1 MEATERKLATILA
14 MDVVDYSAKMSRD
27 EEGTLRN
34 LKQCREIIEKV
45 VSLQKGRI
53 FNTAGDAFMIEF
65 ASPVAAVTSAVNI
78 QEEIKERNRDLTEG
92 EHLEFR
98 MGVNMGDIMIEGD
111 NLFGEGVNV
120 AARLEGIAPTG
131 GICISEIIHTVV
143 KGKVNVDFIDQG
155 PQELKNIDEPVG
167 TYYAN
172 LEPSEGKTRRA
183 KNNKGSKSIFKMR
196 WLIAGIGLVVVV
208 MATYFGGQ
216 LGLTDNK
223 GETTLNT
230 ILVLPLENMGGGETS
245 NFATGLSQDL
255 VNGLSRSAKSLNVIA
270 LSKKPEDLEETVKKT
285 GASYIISG
293 SLRNSG
299 ESIRLSVSLINANTM
314 ATAWTENFD
323 ETLSA
328 GNIFSLQDTIVEAVV
343 NELVGGGE
351 VLTRDVV
358 KRLEN
363 RGTDNM
369 SAYECVN
376 YVRGVHLTALSPPTH
391 EKAKTC
397 LREAVKQD
405 PNYADAWV
413 LLASEIGNGYALF
426 GTAKLA
432 DLSEALGML
441 RKAITIDPK
450 LADAYTTRSQIYFYQ
465 KDWSEMFKADEQA
478 FGLSPNRVRVAG
490 TMAQNFLW
498 GGNCTRKQIL
508 DFNAAP
514 GTYTDGE
521 CRWQRG
527 LVAGFRAH
535 KLDSGNIWPNENYAL
550 ACHHVVKKDFDKS
563 LYFMELT
570 PAPGFLWWDIYVGT
584 SHDGLGNEPKAKE
597 RFESIKSSLGSN
609 KLSDVKV
616 HFGFWN
622 IIETYYPSFEPILV
636 KYGFE

>member
-1 MEATERKLATILA
+1 MSETERKLATILA
-14 MDVVDYSAKMSRD
+14 MDVVDYSAKMSQN
-27 EEGTLRN
+27 EETTLQSLR
-34 LKQCREIIEKV
+34 QCREIIEQV
-45 VSLQKGRI
+45 VSSQKGRI

-78 QEEIKERNRDLTEG
+78 QKEIKDRNYKLSAE

-98 MGVNMGDIMIEGD
+98 MGVNMGDIMIEGE

-120 AARLEGIAPTG
+120 AARLEGIAPAG
-131 GICISEIIHTVV
+131 GICISEIIHSVV
-143 KGKVNVDFIDQG
+143 KGKVAVEFVDQG
-155 PQELKNIDEPVG
+155 PQELKNIDEPVRA
-167 TYYAN
+167 YYAD
-172 LEPSEGKTRRA
+172 LEPGGA
-183 KNNKGSKSIFKMR
+183 KPKRSRPSKGSNSLFEMR
-196 WLIAGIGLVVVV
+196 WVAVGVALVAVVL
-208 MATYFGGQ
+208 AAYFGGQ
-216 LGLTDNK
+216 MP
-223 GETTLNT
+223 ETKEEATLNT
-230 ILVLPLENMGGGETS
+230 ILVLPLENMGGDETS

-255 VNGLSRSAKSLNVIA
+255 VNGLSRAAKSLNVIA
-270 LSKKPEDLEETVKKT
+270 LGQKPEDLEQTVEKT

-293 SLRNSG
+293 SLRQSG
-299 ESIRLSVSLINANTM
+299 DSIRLSVSLINANNM

-323 ETLSA
+323 ETMSA
-328 GNIFSLQDTIVEAVV
+328 GNIFSLQDTIVEGVV

-351 VLTRDVV
+351 VLTRDIV

-376 YVRGVHLTALSPPTH
+376 YVRGVHLTALSPATH

-397 LREAVKQD
+397 LREAVEQD

-426 GTAKLA
+426 GTASLD

-478 FGLSPNRVRVAG
+478 YSLSPNRVRVAG

-498 GGNCTRKQIL
+498 GGNCTREQIM
-508 DFNAAP
+508 DFEAAP
-514 GTYTDGE
+514 GTYMEGD

-527 LVAGFRAH
+527 LAAGFQAH

-550 ACHHVVKKDFDKS
+550 ACHHVVKQDFDKT

-584 SHDGLGNEPKAKE
+584 SHDGLGNETKAKE
-597 RFESIKSSLGSN
+597 RFESIKTGLGSN
-609 KLSDVKV
+609 KLSDVKT

-622 IIETYYPSFEPILV
+622 IIETYYPSFEPILI